1 MSERTD
7 LSSSTA
13 RSGPVA
19 PASSSRL
26 RLRLRRLLRNPG
38 TWYVAALAVMWPVL
52 RLLPPERVLA
62 LREWASTNLD
72 NLRPWPSGH
81 PVEALT
87 VSVFVPQSTLWV
99 WPVFALSVVA
109 VVSVLGARRGVAA
122 LALAHVAAT
131 ALTEA
136 LVWWRI
142 EHGSLPAAEAH
153 VLDTG
158 PSYVVVAALT
168 VAIGRARPVWS
179 RAVWLVV
186 LAVAAPDLLSG
197 IGDGEV
203 SAVGH
208 VLAFVAG
215 LAIAVA
221 HRFGLPPVARR
232 PARPAPTKP

>member
-1 MSERTD
+1 MAGLRPT
-7 LSSSTA
+7 
-13 RSGPVA
+13 R
-19 PASSSRL
+19 ASQWRL
-26 RLRLRRLLRNPG
+26 VRNPAF
-38 TWYVAALAVMWPVL
+38 WYVAVLTAMWPVL
-52 RLLPPERVLA
+52 RLLPPEQVRA

-87 VSVFVPQSTLWV
+87 VSVFVPQSTVWV
-99 WPVFALSVVA
+99 WPLFALSVFA
-109 VVSVLGARRGVAA
+109 VVSVLGARRAVAA

-131 ALTEA
+131 GLTEA

-158 PSYVVVAALT
+158 PSYVVVAALA

-179 RAVWLVV
+179 RAVWLVM

-208 VLAFVAG
+208 VLAFAAG
-215 LAIAVA
+215 LAIAGA
-221 HRFGLPPVARR
+221 HRPGLPPVAGRAVLGA
-232 PARPAPTKP
+232 PPAPSGGPRR

>member
-1 MSERTD
+1 MRPT
-7 LSSSTA
+7 
-13 RSGPVA
+13 R
-19 PASSSRL
+19 AS
-26 RLRLRRLLRNPG
+26 LRRLIRNPAS
-38 TWYVAALAVMWPVL
+38 WYVAVLTAMWPVL
-52 RLLPPERVLA
+52 RLLPPEQVSA

-81 PVEALT
+81 PVESLA

-99 WPVFALSVVA
+99 WPLFALSVFA
-109 VVSVLGARRGVAA
+109 VVSVLGARRAVAA

-131 ALTEA
+131 GLTEG

-158 PSYVVVAALT
+158 PSYVVVAALA

-179 RAVWLVV
+179 RAVWLVL

-208 VLAFVAG
+208 VLAFTAG
-215 LAIAVA
+215 LAVAGAHRLGLRPVA
-221 HRFGLPPVARR
+221 HRAVLGAPPVTAGGARR
-232 PARPAPTKP
+232 